1 MHDLCTTPESPEAL
15 QHFSSI
21 IASSTGEPEP
31 PAGPEHPVQEKLE
44 KDEGTSNTV
53 NMANLGQS
61 TITNG
66 MLGKRHHSLYE
77 DFNSHEGQGFRR
89 VSRMLGNEY

>member
-1 MHDLCTTPESPEAL
+1 MHDLCTTPELPETL

-21 IASSTGEPEP
+21 TASSVGEPEP
-31 PAGPEHPVQEKLE
+31 PAGAEHPEQEKE
-44 KDEGTSNTV
+44 KGTSNTV

-66 MLGKRHHSLYE
+66 NAGMLGKRHHSLYE
-77 DFNSHEGQGFRR
+77 DFNNHEGQRFRK
-89 VSRMLGNEY
+89 VSRSLGNKY